1 MSMIFGFKQSVE
13 VHQESNRGLGTI
25 TLKNMDFIL
34 VAEPVLESSD
44 LKVNI
49 KRHNLQI
56 GEYDV
61 ELKGQPGKTS

>member
-13 VHQESNRGLGTI
+13 VPQESNRGLGTI

>member
-1 MSMIFGFKQSVE
+1 
-13 VHQESNRGLGTI
+13 
-25 TLKNMDFIL
+25 MDFVL

-44 LKVNI
+44 GVSEESIKNLKVNI

-61 ELKGQPGKTS
+61 ELRGQPGKTS

>member
-1 MSMIFGFKQSVE
+1 MIFGFKQSVE
-13 VHQESNRGLGTI
+13 VPQESNRGLGTI